1 MAFFSFVFSP
11 LVFFKLPAEAAGPF
25 IRAVFP
31 WYFLV
36 IAVLFAVAAVLLW
49 AQPGLAVLM
58 AAMAVLGLGNRQ
70 VMMPRINRMR
80 DRFLAGETG
89 AEKRFDR
96 LHRAS
101 VGINLVQMAAAALG
115 LVLLLA

>member
-1 MAFFSFVFSP
+1 
-11 LVFFKLPAEAAGPF
+11 
-25 IRAVFP
+25 
-31 WYFLV
+31 
-36 IAVLFAVAAVLLW
+36 
-49 AQPGLAVLM
+49 
-58 AAMAVLGLGNRQ
+58 
-70 VMMPRINRMR
+70 MPRINRMR

-101 VGINLVQMAAAALG
+101 VGINLVQMAAAARG